1 MEEKYSKFIGVGSEG
16 IKTLN
21 SFKNKLE
28 KNFNFEEINLNQ
40 DVDKEYVRSLLDG
53 IEILF
58 ISYSSEEAKV
68 KDIVKAISFMANE
81 RRVICI
87 GLDCAL
93 KENKDDMGLDKEIKI
108 NKYNSEKVQDLINI
122 VVESVDE
129 NLFLAIDYSDLK
141 EIFAKDSAISYS
153 IEEFEKEATID
164 EIAKTL
170 TEETYTTVGE
180 EAKKKA
186 LVFYEMPSN
195 LIENELI
202 FINEVNMKINEI
214 LGDTYDMMF
223 SYNATDDDNEKI
235 KICLISVKA
244 ISFMANER
252 RVICIGLDCALKENK
267 DDMGLDKEIKINKYN
282 SEKVQELINIVVE
295 SVDENLFLA
304 IDYSDLKEIFA
315 KDSAISYSIEEFEK
329 EVSIDE
335 IAKTLTEETYTTV
348 GEEVKKKALVFYEM
362 PRNLIENELIFIN
375 EVNMKINE
383 ILGDTYDMMF
393 SYNATDDDNEKIKIC
408 LISK

>member
-1 MEEKYSKFIGVGSEG
+1 MEEKKSKFIGVGSEG

-28 KNFNFEEINLNQ
+28 KNFNFEEINLKQ

-141 EIFAKDSAISYS
+141 EIFTKDCAISYS
-153 IEEFEKEATID
+153 IEEFTKEATID
-164 EIAKTL
+164 EMAKIL
-170 TEETYTTVGE
+170 TEE
-180 EAKKKA
+180 
-186 LVFYEMPSN
+186 
-195 LIENELI
+195 I
-202 FINEVNMKINEI
+202 
-214 LGDTYDMMF
+214 
-223 SYNATDDDNEKI
+223 
-235 KICLISVKA
+235 
-244 ISFMANER
+244 
-252 RVICIGLDCALKENK
+252 
-267 DDMGLDKEIKINKYN
+267 
-282 SEKVQELINIVVE
+282 
-295 SVDENLFLA
+295 
-304 IDYSDLKEIFA
+304 
-315 KDSAISYSIEEFEK
+315 
-329 EVSIDE
+329 
-335 IAKTLTEETYTTV
+335 YTTV

-362 PRNLIENELIFIN
+362 PTNLIENELIFIN
-375 EVNMKINE
+375 ELNMKINE

>member
-16 IKTLN
+16 IKTLK

-87 GLDCAL
+87 GLDCSL

-108 NKYNSEKVQDLINI
+108 NKYNSEKVQD
-122 VVESVDE
+122 
-129 NLFLAIDYSDLK
+129 
-141 EIFAKDSAISYS
+141 
-153 IEEFEKEATID
+153 
-164 EIAKTL
+164 
-170 TEETYTTVGE
+170 
-180 EAKKKA
+180 
-186 LVFYEMPSN
+186 
-195 LIENELI
+195 
-202 FINEVNMKINEI
+202 
-214 LGDTYDMMF
+214 
-223 SYNATDDDNEKI
+223 
-235 KICLISVKA
+235 
-244 ISFMANER
+244 
-252 RVICIGLDCALKENK
+252 
-267 DDMGLDKEIKINKYN
+267 
-282 SEKVQELINIVVE
+282 LINIVVE

-362 PRNLIENELIFIN
+362 SRNLIENELIFIN

>member
-16 IKTLN
+16 IKTLK

-87 GLDCAL
+87 GLDCSL

-153 IEEFEKEATID
+153 IEEFEKE
-164 EIAKTL
+164 
-170 TEETYTTVGE
+170 
-180 EAKKKA
+180 
-186 LVFYEMPSN
+186 
-195 LIENELI
+195 
-202 FINEVNMKINEI
+202 
-214 LGDTYDMMF
+214 
-223 SYNATDDDNEKI
+223 
-235 KICLISVKA
+235 
-244 ISFMANER
+244 
-252 RVICIGLDCALKENK
+252 
-267 DDMGLDKEIKINKYN
+267 
-282 SEKVQELINIVVE
+282 
-295 SVDENLFLA
+295 
-304 IDYSDLKEIFA
+304 
-315 KDSAISYSIEEFEK
+315 
-329 EVSIDE
+329 VSIDE
-335 IAKTLTEETYTTV
+335 IAETLTEETYTTV

-362 PRNLIENELIFIN
+362 SRNLIENELIFIN

-383 ILGDTYDMMF
+383 ILGDTYAMMF

>member
-16 IKTLN
+16 IKTLK

-87 GLDCAL
+87 GLDCSL

-108 NKYNSEKVQDLINI
+108 NKYNSEKVQD
-122 VVESVDE
+122 
-129 NLFLAIDYSDLK
+129 
-141 EIFAKDSAISYS
+141 
-153 IEEFEKEATID
+153 
-164 EIAKTL
+164 
-170 TEETYTTVGE
+170 
-180 EAKKKA
+180 
-186 LVFYEMPSN
+186 
-195 LIENELI
+195 
-202 FINEVNMKINEI
+202 
-214 LGDTYDMMF
+214 
-223 SYNATDDDNEKI
+223 
-235 KICLISVKA
+235 
-244 ISFMANER
+244 
-252 RVICIGLDCALKENK
+252 
-267 DDMGLDKEIKINKYN
+267 
-282 SEKVQELINIVVE
+282 LINIVVE

-362 PRNLIENELIFIN
+362 SRNLIENELIFIN

-393 SYNATDDDNEKIKIC
+393 SYNATNDDNEKIKIC

>member
-235 KICLISVKA
+235 KICLISK
-244 ISFMANER
+244 
-252 RVICIGLDCALKENK
+252 
-267 DDMGLDKEIKINKYN
+267 
-282 SEKVQELINIVVE
+282 
-295 SVDENLFLA
+295 
-304 IDYSDLKEIFA
+304 
-315 KDSAISYSIEEFEK
+315 
-329 EVSIDE
+329 
-335 IAKTLTEETYTTV
+335 
-348 GEEVKKKALVFYEM
+348 
-362 PRNLIENELIFIN
+362 
-375 EVNMKINE
+375 
-383 ILGDTYDMMF
+383 
-393 SYNATDDDNEKIKIC
+393 
-408 LISK
+408 

>member
-93 KENKDDMGLDKEIKI
+93 KENKDDMGI
-108 NKYNSEKVQDLINI
+108 
-122 VVESVDE
+122 
-129 NLFLAIDYSDLK
+129 
-141 EIFAKDSAISYS
+141 
-153 IEEFEKEATID
+153 
-164 EIAKTL
+164 
-170 TEETYTTVGE
+170 
-180 EAKKKA
+180 
-186 LVFYEMPSN
+186 
-195 LIENELI
+195 
-202 FINEVNMKINEI
+202 
-214 LGDTYDMMF
+214 
-223 SYNATDDDNEKI
+223 
-235 KICLISVKA
+235 
-244 ISFMANER
+244 
-252 RVICIGLDCALKENK
+252 
-267 DDMGLDKEIKINKYN
+267 DKEIKINKYN

>member
-16 IKTLN
+16 IKVLN

-28 KNFNFEEINLNQ
+28 KNFSFEEININQ

-58 ISYSSEEAKV
+58 ISYNSEESKV

-108 NKYNSEKVQDLINI
+108 NKYNSEKVQDLMNM
-122 VVESVDE
+122 VVEAVDE
-129 NLFLAIDYSDLK
+129 NLFLAMDYTDLK

-164 EIAKTL
+164 EIATRL

-180 EAKKKA
+180 KA
-186 LVFYEMPSN
+186 
-195 LIENELI
+195 
-202 FINEVNMKINEI
+202 
-214 LGDTYDMMF
+214 
-223 SYNATDDDNEKI
+223 
-235 KICLISVKA
+235 
-244 ISFMANER
+244 
-252 RVICIGLDCALKENK
+252 
-267 DDMGLDKEIKINKYN
+267 
-282 SEKVQELINIVVE
+282 
-295 SVDENLFLA
+295 
-304 IDYSDLKEIFA
+304 
-315 KDSAISYSIEEFEK
+315 
-329 EVSIDE
+329 
-335 IAKTLTEETYTTV
+335 
-348 GEEVKKKALVFYEM
+348 KKKALVFYEM

-375 EVNMKINE
+375 EVNMKINK

-393 SYNATDDDNEKIKIC
+393 SYNAIEDNNEKVKIC

>member
-28 KNFNFEEINLNQ
+28 RNFDFEEINLNQ

-58 ISYSSEEAKV
+58 ISYNSEESKV
-68 KDIVKAISFMANE
+68 KDIIKAISFMANE
-81 RRVICI
+81 RRVISI
-87 GLDCAL
+87 GLDSAL

-108 NKYNSEKVQDLINI
+108 NKYNSEKIQDLINI
-122 VVESVDE
+122 VVEAVDE

-153 IEEFEKEATID
+153 IEEFEKEASID
-164 EIAKTL
+164 DIAKTL

-180 EAKKKA
+180 EVKKKA
-186 LVFYEMPSN
+186 LVFYEMSQN

-223 SYNATDDDNEKI
+223 SYNSTDDKNEKV
-235 KICLISVKA
+235 KIA
-244 ISFMANER
+244 
-252 RVICIGLDCALKENK
+252 
-267 DDMGLDKEIKINKYN
+267 
-282 SEKVQELINIVVE
+282 
-295 SVDENLFLA
+295 
-304 IDYSDLKEIFA
+304 
-315 KDSAISYSIEEFEK
+315 
-329 EVSIDE
+329 
-335 IAKTLTEETYTTV
+335 
-348 GEEVKKKALVFYEM
+348 
-362 PRNLIENELIFIN
+362 
-375 EVNMKINE
+375 
-383 ILGDTYDMMF
+383 
-393 SYNATDDDNEKIKIC
+393 

>member
-16 IKTLN
+16 IKTLK

-40 DVDKEYVRSLLDG
+40 DVAKEYVRSLLDG

-87 GLDCAL
+87 GLDCSL

-153 IEEFEKEATID
+153 IEEFEKE
-164 EIAKTL
+164 
-170 TEETYTTVGE
+170 
-180 EAKKKA
+180 
-186 LVFYEMPSN
+186 
-195 LIENELI
+195 
-202 FINEVNMKINEI
+202 
-214 LGDTYDMMF
+214 
-223 SYNATDDDNEKI
+223 
-235 KICLISVKA
+235 
-244 ISFMANER
+244 
-252 RVICIGLDCALKENK
+252 
-267 DDMGLDKEIKINKYN
+267 
-282 SEKVQELINIVVE
+282 
-295 SVDENLFLA
+295 
-304 IDYSDLKEIFA
+304 
-315 KDSAISYSIEEFEK
+315 
-329 EVSIDE
+329 VSIDE
-335 IAKTLTEETYTTV
+335 IAETLTEETYTTV

-362 PRNLIENELIFIN
+362 SRNLIENELIFIN

>member
-40 DVDKEYVRSLLDG
+40 DVDKEYVRALLDG

-58 ISYSSEEAKV
+58 ICYNSEEVKV
-68 KDIVKAISFMANE
+68 KDIVKAISFMASE
-81 RRVICI
+81 RRIISI
-87 GLDCAL
+87 GLDSAL

-108 NKYNSEKVQDLINI
+108 NKYNNEKIQDLMNI

-129 NLFLAIDYSDLK
+129 NLFLAIDYTDLK

-153 IEEFEKEATID
+153 IEEFKKESSIED
-164 EIAKTL
+164 IAKTL

-180 EAKKKA
+180 EVKKKA
-186 LVFYEMPSN
+186 IIFYEIPQN

-214 LGDTYDMMF
+214 LGVSYDIMF
-223 SYNATDDDNEKI
+223 SYNATNDN
-235 KICLISVKA
+235 
-244 ISFMANER
+244 
-252 RVICIGLDCALKENK
+252 
-267 DDMGLDKEIKINKYN
+267 
-282 SEKVQELINIVVE
+282 
-295 SVDENLFLA
+295 
-304 IDYSDLKEIFA
+304 
-315 KDSAISYSIEEFEK
+315 
-329 EVSIDE
+329 
-335 IAKTLTEETYTTV
+335 
-348 GEEVKKKALVFYEM
+348 
-362 PRNLIENELIFIN
+362 
-375 EVNMKINE
+375 
-383 ILGDTYDMMF
+383 
-393 SYNATDDDNEKIKIC
+393 NEKIKIC

>member
-28 KNFNFEEINLNQ
+28 RNFNFEEINLNQ

-87 GLDCAL
+87 GLDSAL

-108 NKYNSEKVQDLINI
+108 NKYNIEKVQDLINM
-122 VVESVDE
+122 VVEAVDE

-141 EIFAKDSAISYS
+141 EIFAKDASISYS
-153 IEEFEKEATID
+153 IEEFEKEVTID
-164 EIAKTL
+164 EIARVL

-180 EAKKKA
+180 EVKKKA
-186 LVFYEMPSN
+186 LVFYEMPQN

-223 SYNATDDDNEKI
+223 SYNATN
-235 KICLISVKA
+235 
-244 ISFMANER
+244 N
-252 RVICIGLDCALKENK
+252 N
-267 DDMGLDKEIKINKYN
+267 
-282 SEKVQELINIVVE
+282 
-295 SVDENLFLA
+295 
-304 IDYSDLKEIFA
+304 
-315 KDSAISYSIEEFEK
+315 
-329 EVSIDE
+329 
-335 IAKTLTEETYTTV
+335 
-348 GEEVKKKALVFYEM
+348 
-362 PRNLIENELIFIN
+362 
-375 EVNMKINE
+375 
-383 ILGDTYDMMF
+383 
-393 SYNATDDDNEKIKIC
+393 NEKIKIC

>member
-16 IKTLN
+16 IKTLK

-87 GLDCAL
+87 GLDCSL

-153 IEEFEKEATID
+153 IEEFEKE
-164 EIAKTL
+164 
-170 TEETYTTVGE
+170 
-180 EAKKKA
+180 
-186 LVFYEMPSN
+186 
-195 LIENELI
+195 
-202 FINEVNMKINEI
+202 
-214 LGDTYDMMF
+214 
-223 SYNATDDDNEKI
+223 
-235 KICLISVKA
+235 
-244 ISFMANER
+244 
-252 RVICIGLDCALKENK
+252 
-267 DDMGLDKEIKINKYN
+267 
-282 SEKVQELINIVVE
+282 
-295 SVDENLFLA
+295 
-304 IDYSDLKEIFA
+304 
-315 KDSAISYSIEEFEK
+315 
-329 EVSIDE
+329 VSIDE
-335 IAKTLTEETYTTV
+335 IAETLTEETYTTV

-362 PRNLIENELIFIN
+362 SRNLIENELIFIN

>member
-16 IKTLN
+16 IKTLK

-87 GLDCAL
+87 GLDCSL

-108 NKYNSEKVQDLINI
+108 NKYNSEKVQD
-122 VVESVDE
+122 
-129 NLFLAIDYSDLK
+129 
-141 EIFAKDSAISYS
+141 
-153 IEEFEKEATID
+153 
-164 EIAKTL
+164 
-170 TEETYTTVGE
+170 
-180 EAKKKA
+180 
-186 LVFYEMPSN
+186 
-195 LIENELI
+195 
-202 FINEVNMKINEI
+202 
-214 LGDTYDMMF
+214 
-223 SYNATDDDNEKI
+223 
-235 KICLISVKA
+235 
-244 ISFMANER
+244 
-252 RVICIGLDCALKENK
+252 
-267 DDMGLDKEIKINKYN
+267 
-282 SEKVQELINIVVE
+282 LINIVVE

-362 PRNLIENELIFIN
+362 SRNLIENELIFIN

-393 SYNATDDDNEKIKIC
+393 SYNATDDDNEKIKIY

>member
-40 DVDKEYVRSLLDG
+40 DVDKEYVRALLDG

-58 ISYSSEEAKV
+58 ISYNSEEVKV
-68 KDIVKAISFMANE
+68 KDIVKAISFMASE
-81 RRVICI
+81 RRIISI
-87 GLDCAL
+87 GLDSAL

-108 NKYNSEKVQDLINI
+108 NKYNNEKIQDLMNI

-129 NLFLAIDYSDLK
+129 NLFLAIDYTDLK

-153 IEEFEKEATID
+153 IEEFKKESSIED
-164 EIAKTL
+164 IAKTL

-180 EAKKKA
+180 EVKKKA
-186 LVFYEMPSN
+186 IIFYEIPQN

-214 LGDTYDMMF
+214 LGVSYDIMF
-223 SYNATDDDNEKI
+223 SYNATNDN
-235 KICLISVKA
+235 
-244 ISFMANER
+244 
-252 RVICIGLDCALKENK
+252 
-267 DDMGLDKEIKINKYN
+267 
-282 SEKVQELINIVVE
+282 
-295 SVDENLFLA
+295 
-304 IDYSDLKEIFA
+304 
-315 KDSAISYSIEEFEK
+315 
-329 EVSIDE
+329 
-335 IAKTLTEETYTTV
+335 
-348 GEEVKKKALVFYEM
+348 
-362 PRNLIENELIFIN
+362 
-375 EVNMKINE
+375 
-383 ILGDTYDMMF
+383 
-393 SYNATDDDNEKIKIC
+393 NEKIKIC